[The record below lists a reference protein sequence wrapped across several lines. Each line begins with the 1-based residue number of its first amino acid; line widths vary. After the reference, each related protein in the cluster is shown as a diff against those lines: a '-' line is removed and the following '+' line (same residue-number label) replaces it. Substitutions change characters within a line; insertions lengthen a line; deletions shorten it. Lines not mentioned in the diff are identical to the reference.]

1 MWARFCALYSP
12 SHGRLIYLCTNN
24 NTFNYYSFIIGFNIW
39 KQIFPSLFK
48 IALAIPG
55 PLSFLRNFKLRL
67 LHSMK
72 DPVEILTEI
81 TLNLWVSV
89 GILYIF
95 MMLRISIYQYVFLNL
110 LDLFQRTLG
119 SIAILNVIFLKITFY
134 NFLW

>member
-1 MWARFCALYSP
+1 
-12 SHGRLIYLCTNN
+12 
-24 NTFNYYSFIIGFNIW
+24 
-39 KQIFPSLFK
+39 
-48 IALAIPG
+48 
-55 PLSFLRNFKLRL
+55 
-67 LHSMK
+67 MK

-134 NFLW
+134 NFL